1 MTRKSERLAAITRRT
16 AIGAIAAPWV
26 SLRAAAQISANS
38 LFVHY
43 PGGRG
48 LGQGKRVVLIS
59 GDEEY
64 RSEEALPQLGKI
76 LSHRHGFACT
86 VLFAI
91 DPRDGV
97 INPETTDNI
106 PGLET
111 LRQADLMIVA
121 TRFRNL
127 PDEQMR
133 EIDAYVHSGR
143 PILGLR
149 TATHAFNFPA
159 DSPSAYK
166 HYSWNHKGEWPG
178 GFGKQVLGET
188 WVSHHG
194 HHAVQSTRGRAASGA
209 ERLPMLRGCEDIW
222 GPSDV
227 YTAAPPADATL
238 LVMGEVLT
246 GMNPTD
252 PPVAE
257 YVVTRGGKQI
267 STRPNQ
273 PMMPITW
280 IREFTGRSGK
290 KARVFTTTMGAA
302 TDLESEGTRRMI
314 VNGALWAVGME
325 RRIPRRTNVD
335 LVGDY
340 QPTPFG
346 FGKYRR
352 GLRPSDFA

>member
-1 MTRKSERLAAITRRT
+1 MVRKNPVAIPLTRRV
-16 AIGAIAAPWV
+16 AMGAIAAPFL
-26 SLRAAAQISANS
+26 SARAFGQGNGTPAHIQ
-38 LFVHY
+38 Y

-48 LGQGKRVVLIS
+48 LGRGKRIVLIS

-76 LSHRHGFACT
+76 LSRHHGFSCT

-91 DPRDGV
+91 DPKDGT
-97 INPETTDNI
+97 INPEVTDNI
-106 PGLET
+106 PGLEA
-111 LRQADLMIVA
+111 LREADLMIIA
-121 TRFRNL
+121 TRFRKL

-133 EIDAYVHSGR
+133 EIDNYVHSGR
-143 PILGLR
+143 PVLGLR

-159 DSPSAYK
+159 DSASAFK
-166 HYSWNHKGEWPG
+166 HYSWNHKGEWAG

-188 WVSHHG
+188 WVAHHG
-194 HHAVQSTRGRAASGA
+194 HHAVQSTRGRAAKGA

-222 GPSDV
+222 GLSDV
-227 YTAAPPADATL
+227 YVAAPPADATQ

-246 GMNPTD
+246 GMNPND
-252 PPVAE
+252 PPVIE
-257 YVVTRGGKQI
+257 YEVSRGGKKI
-267 STRPNQ
+267 TTRPND
-273 PMMPITW
+273 PMMPVTW
-280 IREFTGRSGK
+280 IREFTARNGK

-314 VNGALWAVGME
+314 VNGALWAAGLE
-325 RRIPRRTNVD
+325 RRIPRRTNVA

-340 QPTPFG
+340 RPTQFG

>member
-1 MTRKSERLAAITRRT
+1 MPRANQQPNTLSRR
-16 AIGAIAAPWV
+16 AAIAAIATPFLP
-26 SLRAAAQISANS
+26 LRASAQSGANP
-38 LFVHY
+38 LFVRY
-43 PGGRG
+43 LGGRG
-48 LGQGKRVVLIS
+48 LGRGKRVVLIS

-76 LSHRHGFACT
+76 LSRHHGFACT

-91 DPRDGV
+91 DPKDGS
-97 INPETTDNI
+97 INPEVVDNI
-106 PGLET
+106 PGLEV
-111 LRQADLMIVA
+111 LRQADLMIIA
-121 TRFRNL
+121 TRFRKL
-127 PDEQMR
+127 PDNQMR

-159 DSPSAYK
+159 DSNSAFK
-166 HYSWNHKGEWPG
+166 HYSWNHKGEWAG

-188 WVSHHG
+188 WVAHHG
-194 HHAVQSTRGRAASGA
+194 HHAVQSTRGKAASA
-209 ERLPMLRGCEDIW
+209 AAQHPILQGCEDIW

-227 YTAAPPADATL
+227 YVAAPPPDATL
-238 LVMGEVLT
+238 LVMGEVLA

-252 PPVAE
+252 APVTE
-257 YVVTRGGKQI
+257 YEVTRKGQQI
-267 STRPNQ
+267 LTRPND

-290 KARVFTTTMGAA
+290 PSRVFTSTMGAA
-302 TDLESEGTRRMI
+302 TDFASEGARRMVI
-314 VNGALWAVGME
+314 NGALWAVGLE
-325 RRIPRRTNVD
+325 RKIPKRTNVE
-335 LVGDY
+335 LVGAY

-346 FGKYRR
+346 FGKHQR